1 MLYLFRW
8 KACYEMDQLAK
19 QFNISGGKLKDKE
32 PF

>member
-1 MLYLFRW
+1 MLYLFHLE
-8 KACYEMDQLAK
+8 ACSKMDQLAK